1 MLSMLLRSATGF
13 RQLLSFR
20 ALCLGALA
28 LFPAC
33 ADDCADVPLFSLSAA
48 QRAWAAP
55 YTTGD
60 VLRFRNDAGYE
71 RTYRVQSTTQTR
83 RDMGS
88 LGTNGPSCPD
98 YTREYTEVRLV
109 RTDSVAAPAESVHA
123 LVLAA
128 TNPYEP
134 FHATLQWGSSIFT
147 APLLE
152 IEEGRLILGSISL
165 AGRQYSRVLVLSD
178 DERVAGPVSPPRVVA
193 VYLTKAEGIVSFRE
207 RNEEWS
213 RR

>member
-1 MLSMLLRSATGF
+1 MRSILPRSATGF

-20 ALCLGALA
+20 VLWLGALV

-33 ADDCADVPLFSLSAA
+33 NDDCDDVPLFSLSAD

-55 YTTGD
+55 YATGD
-60 VLRFRNDAGYE
+60 VLRFHNAAGYE
-71 RTYRVQSTTQTR
+71 RTYRVQSTTQTH

-88 LGTNGPSCPD
+88 LGTYGPSCPD

-109 RTDSVAAPAESVHA
+109 RTDSVAAPADAVHA
-123 LVLAA
+123 FVLAA

-147 APLLE
+147 APLLA
-152 IEEGRLILGSISL
+152 IEGGRLTLGPISF
-165 AGRQYSRVLVLSD
+165 AGRQYPRVLTLSD
-178 DERVAGPVSPPRVVA
+178 DDRVAGPASQPRVAA
-193 VYLTKAEGIVSFRE
+193 VYLTKAEGVVAFTE
-207 RNEEWS
+207 RNEQWI